1 MNKVYFTNCNQNEII
16 FSRFIM
22 ISTIVS
28 MLLIIF
34 SEIVVMVSDFSS
46 YENYNTLILFSIPLS
61 LVTAFYVLSIKEERL
76 TEMLLMLSICIFGLF
91 LILLTTYNRLGLL
104 ISISSLFF
112 LALKLISFK
121 YNKSKC

>member
-34 SEIVVMVSDFSS
+34 SEIAVMVSDFSS

>member
-1 MNKVYFTNCNQNEII
+1 
-16 FSRFIM
+16 M

-34 SEIVVMVSDFSS
+34 SEIAVMVSDFSS